1 MASISPTEERVQR
14 ADARRNRE
22 RILAGAREVFGVEG
36 ADAQMDDIAR
46 AAGVGVGTVY
56 RHFPTKDALMGELIR
71 LKFVGL
77 AARAREILAEVE
89 DPWEAFALFV
99 TESAEK
105 MAADRSQQRM
115 MWLATPAAFMHA
127 VPAQQ
132 ELSEVSGKIIKRA
145 QKAGALRKDWSAED
159 LPTLM
164 CGLTSSMQMAARS
177 EEADVPVRHD
187 WRKLLEV
194 TLDGLRVR

>member
-1 MASISPTEERVQR
+1 MTAISPTEDRTLR

-36 ADAQMDDIAR
+36 AEAQMDDIAR

-71 LKFVGL
+71 LKFVDL
-77 AARAREILAEVE
+77 TERARAILDEVE
-89 DPWEAFALFV
+89 DPWEAFETFV

-105 MAADRSQQRM
+105 MAADRAQQRM

-127 VPAQQ
+127 IPAQQ
-132 ELSEVSGKIIKRA
+132 ELSAASAKIIKRA

-164 CGLTSSMQMAARS
+164 CGLTSSMQMGIRS

-187 WRKLLEV
+187 WRKLLQV
-194 TLDGLRVR
+194 SLDGLRAR